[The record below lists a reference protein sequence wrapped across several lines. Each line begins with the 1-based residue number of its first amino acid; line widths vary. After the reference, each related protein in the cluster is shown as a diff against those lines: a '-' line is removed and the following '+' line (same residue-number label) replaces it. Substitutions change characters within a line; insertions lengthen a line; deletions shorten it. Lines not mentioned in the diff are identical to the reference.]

1 MSSPNLSRRV
11 FLKASGGVL
20 AGTLAFASGPIALLA
35 PSRSWAMPLD
45 NLGSRQ
51 GEVLLAVT
59 RQIFPHPTLED
70 AVYAYVVKSL
80 DRKSQP
86 AENLDSKNT
95 LSHTLDEGIAE
106 LDAAAGGDWLALDD
120 AGRLERLAPLA
131 GTPFFEAIRSDAVV
145 SLYNNPLAFAH
156 FGYQG
161 PEGDGGYLTKGFNDL
176 TWLPDPPQPQGGYL
190 PFEEPTA

>member
-1 MSSPNLSRRV
+1 MSSPNISRRV

-45 NLGSRQ
+45 NLTTRQ

-59 RQIFPHPTLED
+59 RQIFPHPDLED

-80 DRKSQP
+80 DRKAQ
-86 AENLDSKNT
+86 AADNLDQRSA
-95 LSHTLDEGIAE
+95 LGHTLDEGIAE
-106 LDAAAGGDWLALDD
+106 LDAAAGGDFLALDN
-120 AGRLERLAPLA
+120 AGRLEHLAPLA
-131 GTPFFEAIRSDAVV
+131 GTPFFEAIRGDAVV
-145 SLYNNPLAFAH
+145 SLYDNPLAFAH

-161 PEGDGGYLTKGFNDL
+161 AEGDGGYLTKGFNDL
-176 TWLPDPPQPQGGYL
+176 TWLPDPPQPEGGYL

>member
-1 MSSPNLSRRV
+1 MSSPTISRRV

-59 RQIFPHPTLED
+59 RQIFPHPDLED
-70 AVYAYVVKSL
+70 AVYAHVVKSL
-80 DRKSQP
+80 DRK
-86 AENLDSKNT
+86 AVEGALLTT
-95 LSHTLDEGIAE
+95 LNDGIAE
-106 LDAAAGGDWLALDD
+106 LDKSAGGDWLALDD
-120 AGRLERLAPLA
+120 AARLDHLAPLA
-131 GTPFFEAIRSDAVV
+131 GTPFFEAIRGDAVV
-145 SLYNNPLAFAH
+145 SLYDNPLAFAH
-156 FGYQG
+156 FGYEG
-161 PEGDGGYLTKGFNDL
+161 AEGDGGYLTKGFNDL
-176 TWLPDPPQPQGGYL
+176 TWLPDPPQPEGGYL